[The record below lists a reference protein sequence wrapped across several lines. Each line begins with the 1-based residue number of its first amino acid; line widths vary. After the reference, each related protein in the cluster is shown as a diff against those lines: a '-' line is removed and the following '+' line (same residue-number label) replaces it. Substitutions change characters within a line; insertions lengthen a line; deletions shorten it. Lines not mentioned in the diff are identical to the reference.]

1 MKRFLQG
8 KINFGKAV
16 CTHTH
21 THTHTSLMKLFRLND
36 GIFSSQNFKA
46 GL

>member
-21 THTHTSLMKLFRLND
+21 THTHLINE
-36 GIFSSQNFKA
+36 A
-46 GL
+46 V